1 MTGLLPVL
9 LINVPTDGREEAF
22 GGDRRAR
29 KSGGHLG
36 VESTIG
42 DLLRHPA
49 FAGFAH
55 LILPWDDRAYDEQ
68 MPLTRIGSL
77 LPYHS
82 HVDAETVASALNRM
96 IDEAARG
103 RTVFYRF
110 YSEVER
116 QQEPARGNTGL
127 FFFRGRPGAPFAV
140 VCPGGGFS
148 YVGSVH
154 EGFPHAAAISS
165 KGYNA
170 FVLKYRAGHG
180 EAVATRDLA
189 AAVTYIHRNAETL
202 GVSTSG
208 YSLWGSSAGARMAA
222 AVGSHGVASY
232 GGGDVPKPSAVV
244 MAYTGHSD
252 HASAEPPTFVVV
264 GREDGI
270 APPAIMERR
279 VKALRKD
286 GTPVEF
292 HEYEGLG
299 HGFGLGTRTS
309 AEGWVFEAI
318 RFWETS
324 IGSAAVEER
333 SEPEEAQPGSGRS
346 RGLGDRLRMHG
357 PDRRLRSRLPTDPK
371 PSRSI
376 RAAVERGVTMFDTA
390 EAYGPFTNEELVG
403 EALAPFRDRVVI
415 ATKFGFG
422 INPDGTRYGVDSRP
436 QHIRQVVDAMLK
448 RLKVAS
454 IDLLYQHRVD
464 PNVPIEDVAGT
475 VKELIQQGKV
485 KFFGLSEASARHS
498 VARTPSSPLRPSRAS
513 TRCGRATSSRTA
525 CWPPARSSESGSF
538 RSARSERAS

>member
-1 MTGLLPVL
+1 MTRGTTVAAVTGLLPVL
-9 LINVPTDGREEAF
+9 LSNVP
-22 GGDRRAR
+22 
-29 KSGGHLG
+29 GGHLG

-49 FAGFAH
+49 FAGFAR
-55 LILPWDDRAYDEQ
+55 LILPWDGRAYDEQ

-82 HVDAETVASALNRM
+82 HVDPETVASALNRM
-96 IDEAARG
+96 IDEVDRG

-110 YSEVER
+110 YSESER
-116 QQEPARGNTGL
+116 QREPARGNTGL

-148 YVGSVH
+148 YVASVH

-165 KGYNA
+165 KGLNA
-170 FVLKYRAGHG
+170 FVLRYRAGHG

-189 AAVTYIHRNAETL
+189 AAVTYIHRNAEAL
-202 GVSTSG
+202 GVGTSG

-222 AVGSHGVASY
+222 TIGSHGVASY
-232 GGGDVPKPSAVV
+232 GGGDLPKPSAVV

-286 GTPVEF
+286 GTPVEL

-299 HGFGLGTRTS
+299 HGFGLGTKTS

-324 IGSAAVEER
+324 IG
-333 SEPEEAQPGSGRS
+333 
-346 RGLGDRLRMHG
+346 
-357 PDRRLRSRLPTDPK
+357 
-371 PSRSI
+371 
-376 RAAVERGVTMFDTA
+376 
-390 EAYGPFTNEELVG
+390 
-403 EALAPFRDRVVI
+403 
-415 ATKFGFG
+415 
-422 INPDGTRYGVDSRP
+422 
-436 QHIRQVVDAMLK
+436 
-448 RLKVAS
+448 
-454 IDLLYQHRVD
+454 
-464 PNVPIEDVAGT
+464 
-475 VKELIQQGKV
+475 
-485 KFFGLSEASARHS
+485 RHS
-498 VARTPSSPLRPSRAS
+498 SIS
-513 TRCGRATSSRTA
+513 T
-525 CWPPARSSESGSF
+525 E
-538 RSARSERAS
+538 